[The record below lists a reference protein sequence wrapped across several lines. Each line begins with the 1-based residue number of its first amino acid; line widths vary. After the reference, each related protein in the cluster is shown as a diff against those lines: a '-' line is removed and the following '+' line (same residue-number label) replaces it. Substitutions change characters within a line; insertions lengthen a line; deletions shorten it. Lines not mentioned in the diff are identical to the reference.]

1 MYYDKSLLKKKYS
14 ESILRCIFF
23 GGVHASTIFRELS
36 RNKMSKG
43 RYNYKLAESFVQE
56 RKTSKRISK
65 KFTEYV
71 KIFVDRKIKKS
82 RSPELR
88 AIVVR
93 MILVWY
99 VLKGYIMIS
108 KTGGYCGLI

>member
-1 MYYDKSLLKKKYS
+1 MKAY
-14 ESILRCIFF
+14 CVVFF
-23 GGVHASTIFRELS
+23 LGGVHASTIFRELS

-43 RYNYKLAESFVQE
+43 RYNYKLAESFAQE

-82 RSPELR
+82 RSPELQ

-99 VLKGYIMIS
+99 VLKGYTSIFIMIS